1 MTKTLNQICF
11 PPPKSE
17 YFLQQHWESDYIL
30 RKKTYQ
36 GTLAI
41 LDEACLS
48 VGKVTDEVR
57 TARQR
62 SNGYTG

>member
-1 MTKTLNQICF
+1 M
-11 PPPKSE
+11 
-17 YFLQQHWESDYIL
+17 
-30 RKKTYQ
+30 
-36 GTLAI
+36 

-62 SNGYTG
+62 STGYPSMVVRISRTKT

>member
-1 MTKTLNQICF
+1 MQICRTAI
-11 PPPKSE
+11 KTNIE
-17 YFLQQHWESDYIL
+17 YFNNKIICDLVEQPH
-30 RKKTYQ
+30 K
-36 GTLAI
+36 GVLAI

-62 SNGYTG
+62 STGYTG